1 MTDRRSARE
10 ILALV
15 ADDFAELPH
24 PVRESTPDGPL
35 AWQGYDASRA
45 RAADRTGESESV
57 VCGTAT
63 VGGTRAVLIAFEF
76 GFLGG
81 SLGERTGDRLESAY
95 TYARDHRL
103 PVVPLI
109 ATGGSRMQEGMIA
122 LTQLQRVAR
131 QSALTREAGLP
142 QIAVLRD
149 PTTGGGWATLGA
161 GADVILAL
169 PGAQVGFAGSR
180 VRPPDADPTAYTA
193 EAQVTA
199 GAADAIVEPGELRA
213 TLGSWLRLLTTPWEG
228 QPPVPA
234 APGLPTPGRQD
245 PTPAADPAD
254 LPVPAHEATQHTP
267 TAREDTPPTL
277 DATAPPAAGREAVEH
292 ASTNLPTTGRESPSA
307 AQGAT
312 DLPVPA
318 HEATQHTPTAR
329 ENAPT
334 SGADDPP
341 SAERKAAPHTSID
354 LPPTG
359 QKGPSPTHGTTD
371 LPAPAHEAVQH
382 TSTAREDTPPTL
394 GATNTPAA
402 GRKAVE
408 HTSTNLPTT
417 GQKGPSPTHGT
428 TDLPAPTARENAPTP
443 GADNPPPTERKAA
456 PHASIDLPTTGQEG
470 PSPTLDATGPPAPPH
485 EAVPDTSAGPP
496 VTGWEA
502 VQRARDPR
510 RARAERYLDNY
521 FTHRLAISGD
531 RCGGTDAGMLCG
543 FGERAGRAVA
553 FAAQAGTATRP
564 AGYRTAARLIR
575 LADRLGV
582 PVLTLVDTPGAAND
596 AEAEREGAGAAIADL
611 FGAVASARVPVT
623 TLLIGEGGS
632 GGALALAAPGN
643 TWATPDSYFSVIAP
657 ELATAILKRPPAE
670 TERTADQLRVRP
682 EDLAELGVIR
692 TEAV

>member
-1 MTDRRSARE
+1 MADRRSARE

-15 ADDFAELPH
+15 TDDRTFTELTH
-24 PVRESTPDGPL
+24 PVRESGPDGPL

-95 TYARDHRL
+95 TYAREHRL
-103 PVVPLI
+103 PVVPLV

-131 QSALTREAGLP
+131 QSVLTREAGLA

-161 GADVILAL
+161 GADVVLAL

-193 EAQVTA
+193 EAQVAA
-199 GAADAIVEPGELRA
+199 GAADAIVGPEELRE
-213 TLGSWLRLLTTPWEG
+213 TLGRWLRLLTTPWAG
-228 QPPVPA
+228 QAPVPA
-234 APGLPTPGRQD
+234 PLGSTGLP
-245 PTPAADPAD
+245 A
-254 LPVPAHEATQHTP
+254 
-267 TAREDTPPTL
+267 
-277 DATAPPAAGREAVEH
+277 
-292 ASTNLPTTGRESPSA
+292 
-307 AQGAT
+307 
-312 DLPVPA
+312 
-318 HEATQHTPTAR
+318 
-329 ENAPT
+329 
-334 SGADDPP
+334 
-341 SAERKAAPHTSID
+341 
-354 LPPTG
+354 
-359 QKGPSPTHGTTD
+359 
-371 LPAPAHEAVQH
+371 
-382 TSTAREDTPPTL
+382 
-394 GATNTPAA
+394 
-402 GRKAVE
+402 
-408 HTSTNLPTT
+408 
-417 GQKGPSPTHGT
+417 
-428 TDLPAPTARENAPTP
+428 
-443 GADNPPPTERKAA
+443 
-456 PHASIDLPTTGQEG
+456 
-470 PSPTLDATGPPAPPH
+470 
-485 EAVPDTSAGPP
+485 
-496 VTGWEA
+496 TGWEA
-502 VQRARDPR
+502 VRRARAPQR
-510 RARAERYLDNY
+510 PRAERYLDDY

-543 FGERAGRAVA
+543 FGERAGRTIA

-564 AGYRTAARLIR
+564 AGYRTAARLLR

-596 AEAEREGAGAAIADL
+596 AEAERQGAGAAIADL
-611 FGAVASARVPVT
+611 FGAVASVRVPVT

-657 ELATAILKRPPAE
+657 EPATAILKRAPAE

-682 EDLAELGVIR
+682 EDLAELGVTR
-692 TEAV
+692 TGPV